1 MSRKF
6 DYQTVLIRGPQK
18 GVFAEFPF
26 DGVKEFGTRKA
37 IPVRILIEGKEVEM
51 SLLPCGNGKHWLHIK
66 KELRT
71 AIGKDEG
78 DTVNI
83 SLEKNNSIKSI
94 EIPEYLQWLLE
105 NDVQIMKKFL
115 KLPYSAKKFWIWH
128 IEEPKNEDTKVERI
142 NRFFDYLNE
151 NYSG

>member
-1 MSRKF
+1 MTGKF
-6 DYQTVLIRGPQK
+6 EYKTVLIKGTQN

-26 DGVKEFGTRKA
+26 DGVKEFGTRK
-37 IPVRILIEGKEVEM
+37 PVPVKVLIEGKMVEM

-83 SLEKNNSIKSI
+83 SLEKNNSQKTI

-105 NDVQIMKKFL
+105 NDMGMMKKFL

-151 NYSG
+151 HYSG

>member
-6 DYQTVLIRGPQK
+6 EYKTVLIK
-18 GVFAEFPF
+18 GAQNGVYADFPF
-26 DGVKEFGTRKA
+26 DGVKEFGTRK
-37 IPVRILIEGKEVEM
+37 PVPVKVLLEGKMFEM

-66 KELRT
+66 KELRI

-83 SLEKNNSIKSI
+83 SLEKNNSLKAI

-105 NDVQIMKKFL
+105 NDGEMMKKFL

-128 IEEPKNEDTKVERI
+128 IEETKNEDTKVERI
-142 NRFFDYLNE
+142 NRLFDYLNE

>member
-6 DYQTVLIRGPQK
+6 EYKTILIKGPQN
-18 GVFAEFPF
+18 GIFAEFPF
-26 DGVKEFGTRKA
+26 DGVKEFGTRK
-37 IPVRILIEGKEVEM
+37 PVPVKVFIDGRMVEM
-51 SLLPCGNGKHWLHIK
+51 SLLPFGNGKHWLHIK

-71 AIGKDEG
+71 AIEKDEG
-78 DTVNI
+78 DTVTI
-83 SLEKNNSIKSI
+83 SLEKNNSLKAI

-105 NDVQIMKKFL
+105 NEVDLMKKFQ

-142 NRFFDYLNE
+142 NRFFEYLNE

>member
-1 MSRKF
+1 M
-6 DYQTVLIRGPQK
+6 P
-18 GVFAEFPF
+18 
-26 DGVKEFGTRKA
+26 VK
-37 IPVRILIEGKEVEM
+37 IVIEGKELEM

-83 SLEKNNSIKSI
+83 SIEKNNSLKSI

-105 NDVQIMKKFL
+105 NDGDLMKKFQ
-115 KLPYSAKKFWIWH
+115 KFPYSAKKFWIWH

-142 NRFFDYLNE
+142 NKLFDYLNE
-151 NYSG
+151 HYSG

>member
-6 DYQTVLIRGPQK
+6 EYKTILIKGPQN
-18 GVFAEFPF
+18 GIFAEFPF
-26 DGVKEFGTRKA
+26 DGVKEFGTRK
-37 IPVRILIEGKEVEM
+37 PVPVKVFIDGRMVEM
-51 SLLPCGNGKHWLHIK
+51 SLLPCGNGKHWLNIK

-71 AIGKDEG
+71 AIEKDEG
-78 DTVNI
+78 DTVTI
-83 SLEKNNSIKSI
+83 SLEKNNSLKAI

-105 NDVQIMKKFL
+105 NEVDLMKKFQ
-115 KLPYSAKKFWIWH
+115 KLPHSAKKFWIWH

-142 NRFFDYLNE
+142 NRFFEYLNE

>member
-6 DYQTVLIRGPQK
+6 DYKTILIKGPQN

-37 IPVRILIEGKEVEM
+37 VPVKVLLEGKMVEM
-51 SLLPCGNGKHWLHIK
+51 SLLPCGNSKHWLHIK

-83 SLEKNNSIKSI
+83 SLEKNNSLKSI

-105 NDVQIMKKFL
+105 NDIEMMKKFL

-128 IEEPKNEDTKVERI
+128 IEETKNEDTKVERI
-142 NRFFDYLNE
+142 NRLFDYLND

>member
-6 DYQTVLIRGPQK
+6 EYKTILIKGPQN
-18 GVFAEFPF
+18 GIFAEFPF
-26 DGVKEFGTRKA
+26 DGVKEFGTRK
-37 IPVRILIEGKEVEM
+37 PVPVKVFIDGRMVEM
-51 SLLPCGNGKHWLHIK
+51 SLLPCGNGKHWLNIK

-71 AIGKDEG
+71 AIEKDEG
-78 DTVNI
+78 DTVTI
-83 SLEKNNSIKSI
+83 SLEKNNSLKAI

-105 NDVQIMKKFL
+105 NEVDLMKKFQ

-142 NRFFDYLNE
+142 NRFFEYLNE

>member
-6 DYQTVLIRGPQK
+6 EYKTILIKGPQN

-26 DGVKEFGTRKA
+26 DGVKEFGTRKT
-37 IPVRILIEGKEVEM
+37 IPVRIIIEGKEREM
-51 SLLPCGNGKHWLHIK
+51 SLLPCGNGKHWLHIRK
-66 KELRT
+66 DLRI

-83 SLEKNNSIKSI
+83 ALEKNNSLKTV

-105 NDVQIMKKFL
+105 NEYEMMKKFREM
-115 KLPYSAKKFWIWH
+115 PYSAKKFWIWH

-142 NRFFDYLNE
+142 NKLFDYLNV